1 MFKFEKKL
9 LASSDPPKG
18 KTYTQETKDRKGHTG
33 SITSIAVSNSGN
45 RLVSGSSDHSIKM
58 WDINKGK
65 VDYTVHDH
73 PSASSYRYQRYVR
86 SVAFSSTGHFAS
98 AANTDERNTLVWR
111 DWNGP
116 EDQSPSDISERYSNW
131 DKHNSRA
138 ICIAFSP
145 HGFRIVKG
153 TEDGL
158 VEMWKANIDY
168 KEDEYGRPLGR
179 RLWVEDDRL
188 NKGAKLEKR
197 FSDPSIPDFMIDRT
211 DKPTTVKA
219 SHSSQV
225 MSVAF
230 NRTGDRIASGS
241 ADGTIKIWDVSSG
254 ALLHVL
260 KGEGIVRS
268 VEFSSDGTQIVS
280 GVGDWK
286 SKYKGDGTPAVV
298 TYSNCEAR
306 IWDIEKGEIV
316 HRIGHA
322 GVVTSAKFNHDK
334 TEPAVISG
342 STDGI
347 IKISSV
353 ETGKLFQTL
362 DHEESSVTSIVYSPK
377 NERIFAGLDDG
388 SIYIWKRASDNAGI
402 YTALLS
408 MKQIDAEIIAQ
419 YNKVIRK
426 NMAKTAKTARMTV
439 RARSAERAKSASSK
453 NTRRVRSAERAS
465 SASTSPKNEVKAVA
479 PKALTTKDPLD
490 GRLLGK
496 MLESDDVRRKIFEDY
511 VKEKEPVEKTP
522 ARKTPARKPSPKE
535 KTPESEYERESDS
548 ENDSENDSDSDSEN
562 DSDSD

>member
-1 MFKFEKKL
+1 MFKFEKAL
-9 LASSDPPKG
+9 PASSEPPNDRK
-18 KTYTQETKDRKGHTG
+18 YTQETQDRKGHSG

-45 RLVSGSSDHSIKM
+45 RLVSGSSDHSIKV
-58 WDINKGK
+58 WDLNKGK
-65 VDYTVHDH
+65 VDYTLHDH
-73 PSASSYRYQRYVR
+73 PIASSYRYQRYVR

-98 AANTDERNTLVWR
+98 VANTDERNTLVWK

-116 EDQSPSDISERYSNW
+116 EDQSPSDISERYSTW
-131 DKHNSRA
+131 DKHNSRP
-138 ICIAFSP
+138 ICVAFSP
-145 HGFRIVKG
+145 HGFRIAKG

-168 KEDEYGRPLGR
+168 KEDEYGRPFRR
-179 RLWVEDDRL
+179 RLWVETDR

-197 FSDPSIPDFMIDRT
+197 FSDPSIPEFMIDRAG
-211 DKPTTVKA
+211 KPTTVKE

-225 MSVAF
+225 MSVVF

-268 VEFSSDGTQIVS
+268 VEFSSDGKQIVS
-280 GVGDWK
+280 GVGNWAN
-286 SKYKGDGTPAVV
+286 KYKGDGTPAVV

-306 IWDIEKGEIV
+306 IWDIESESIV
-316 HRIGHA
+316 HQIGHA

-334 TEPAVISG
+334 TTPVVISG

-347 IKISSV
+347 VKISSA

-388 SIYIWKRASDNAGI
+388 SIHIWKRSSDNAGI

-408 MKQIDAEIIAQ
+408 MKQIDDEINAQ
-419 YNKVIRK
+419 YLLKKEKGIRK
-426 NMAKTAKTARMTV
+426 DMAKTARNARMTV

-453 NTRRVRSAERAS
+453 STRRARSASARVRSAS
-465 SASTSPKNEVKAVA
+465 VKSTKKNLPVA
-479 PKALTTKDPLD
+479 QTKALTTKDPID
-490 GRLLGK
+490 GA
-496 MLESDDVRRKIFEDY
+496 MLASIVADKDLREEILKYTAEN
-511 VKEKEPVEKTP
+511 PVEKAP
-522 ARKTPARKPSPKE
+522 ARKTPARKPSPIE
-535 KTPESEYERESDS
+535 KTPESEYE
-548 ENDSENDSDSDSEN
+548 NDSDSNSDSN
-562 DSDSD
+562 SDSD

>member
-1 MFKFEKKL
+1 MFKFEKAL
-9 LASSDPPKG
+9 LASSEPPKDR
-18 KTYTQETKDRKGHTG
+18 KYTQETQDRKGHTG

-45 RLVSGSSDHSIKM
+45 RLVSGSSDHSIKV
-58 WDINKGK
+58 WDLNKGK
-65 VDYTVHDH
+65 VDYTLHDH
-73 PSASSYRYQRYVR
+73 PSPSSYRYQRYVR

-131 DKHNSRA
+131 DKHNSRS
-138 ICIAFSP
+138 ICVAFSP
-145 HGFRIVKG
+145 YGFRIVKG

-168 KEDEYGRPLGR
+168 KEDEYGRPLRR

-188 NKGAKLEKR
+188 NKGAKLETR
-197 FSDPSIPDFMIDRT
+197 FSDPSIPEFVIERT
-211 DKPTTVKA
+211 GKPTTVKA
-219 SHSSQV
+219 SHSREV
-225 MSVAF
+225 TSVAF
-230 NRTGDRIASGS
+230 SPTGDRIASGS
-241 ADGTIKIWDVSSG
+241 ADGTIKIWNVSSG

-268 VEFSSDGTQIVS
+268 VEFSSDGKQIVS
-280 GVGDWK
+280 AVGNWAN
-286 SKYKGDGTPAVV
+286 KYKGDGTPAVV

-306 IWDIEKGEIV
+306 IWDIESESIV

-334 TEPAVISG
+334 TIPVVISG

-362 DHEESSVTSIVYSPK
+362 DHEESSVTSIAYSPK

-388 SIYIWKRASDNAGI
+388 SIYIWKRSSNNAGI

-408 MKQIDAEIIAQ
+408 MKQIDDEINAQ
-419 YNKVIRK
+419 YAMKKEKGIRK
-426 NMAKTAKTARMTV
+426 DMAKTAQNARMTV

-453 NTRRVRSAERAS
+453 STRRARSASARVRSAS
-465 SASTSPKNEVKAVA
+465 VKSTKKIYRWLRQN
-479 PKALTTKDPLD
+479 
-490 GRLLGK
+490 RLQ
-496 MLESDDVRRKIFEDY
+496 
-511 VKEKEPVEKTP
+511 
-522 ARKTPARKPSPKE
+522 RKTQSMAQC
-535 KTPESEYERESDS
+535 
-548 ENDSENDSDSDSEN
+548 
-562 DSDSD
+562 

>member
-1 MFKFEKKL
+1 MFTFEKKL
-9 LASSDPPKG
+9 LESSKPKVEG
-18 KTYTQETKDRKGHTG
+18 KRYTQKMKDLKGHTG

-45 RLVSGSSDHSIKM
+45 RLVSGSSDNSIKM
-58 WDINKGK
+58 WNINKGK
-65 VDYTVHDH
+65 VDYTLHDH
-73 PSASSYRYQRYVR
+73 PSPGSYRYQRHVR

-116 EDQSPSDISERYSNW
+116 EDQSPVDISERYSTW
-131 DKHNSRA
+131 DKHNSRP
-138 ICIAFSP
+138 ICVAFSP
-145 HGFRIVKG
+145 NGFRIVKG

-179 RLWVEDDRL
+179 TLWAETDRD
-188 NKGAKLEKR
+188 KGAKLEKR
-197 FSDPSIPDFMIDRT
+197 FSDPSIPEFMIDRAG
-211 DKPTTVKA
+211 KPTTVKE

-225 MSVAF
+225 MSVVF

-254 ALLHVL
+254 VLLRVL

-268 VEFSSDGTQIVS
+268 VEFNSDGTQIVS
-280 GVGDWK
+280 GVGNWT
-286 SKYKGDGTPAVV
+286 SKYKGDGTPAVI

-316 HRIGHA
+316 QRIGHA

-334 TEPAVISG
+334 TTPVVISG

-347 IKISSV
+347 IKISSA

-408 MKQIDAEIIAQ
+408 MKQIDAEIIAE
-419 YNKVIRK
+419 YLLKKEKGIRK
-426 NMAKTAKTARMTV
+426 DMVKTARNARMTV

-465 SASTSPKNEVKAVA
+465 SASTSPKNKVKSLA
-479 PKALTTKDPLD
+479 PKALTTKDLLD
-490 GRLLGK
+490 GE
-496 MLESDDVRRKIFEDY
+496 MLASMVADKDLREEILKYTV
-511 VKEKEPVEKTP
+511 EKPVEKAP

-535 KTPESEYERESDS
+535 KTPESEYENDSES
-548 ENDSENDSDSDSEN
+548 ENDSGSDSE
-562 DSDSD
+562 SD